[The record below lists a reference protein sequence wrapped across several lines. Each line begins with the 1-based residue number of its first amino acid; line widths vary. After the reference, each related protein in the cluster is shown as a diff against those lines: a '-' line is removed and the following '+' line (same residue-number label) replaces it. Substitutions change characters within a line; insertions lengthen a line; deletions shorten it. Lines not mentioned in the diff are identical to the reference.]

1 MDDAAFATFVEEN
14 QHSLVNY
21 VTHLTRSR
29 ERAEEIAQ
37 DAFVRFYRNM
47 ARCRD
52 EERLTPYLFRIATNL
67 VVTEIRRNQ
76 RWNKILPLFTL
87 TQPKSAPASDRQVMT
102 DEIQRKVTAALEQL
116 PLKFRAPLVLFEIE
130 EWSYD
135 AIARALNCRIG
146 TVKSRI
152 SRARKLMR
160 EQLESW
166 WIGGNDDGRT
176 DWQGPAATA
185 ARRSIATLQ
194 V

>member
-1 MDDAAFATFVEEN
+1 MKPEEFEAFVAEN
-14 QHSLVNY
+14 QHSLINY

-47 ARCRD
+47 ERCRD
-52 EERLTPYLFRIATNL
+52 DERLTPYLFRIATNL
-67 VVTEIRRNQ
+67 VVTQIRREQ
-76 RWNKILPLFTL
+76 RWKRILPLL
-87 TQPKSAPASDRQVMT
+87 TVSQPRSAPPSDRPLMT

-135 AIARALNCRIG
+135 AIARALDCRIG

-160 EQLESW
+160 VQLESW

-176 DWQGPAATA
+176 GWQGPAATA
-185 ARRSIATLQ
+185 ANSGIATLQ